1 MLYPD
6 LRRLSLLCPTGA
18 NNDHEASGSND
29 PLPPRPQRA
38 RVDPDTEPEET
49 GQERVLRTEELMQL
63 ILYSAADGD
72 FQTMCTAA
80 AKWCNLNKVHRRMC
94 DDGVWQQLTSTVFPN
109 AREPIAYR
117 SGHLPEP
124 TTPKGWF
131 MYLCKQHKKLR
142 DLKNELERRTVGIE
156 DLVGRE
162 RDWYRAHADNKRLG
176 EKQNILYELRRS
188 MNRQDVSPEVR
199 AAMEDRLEANRLAMV
214 ESADRMRDAD
224 MVRGARW
231 ERLYSKMP
239 KNEEWEQMLRQI
251 DKQECYLRDL
261 VPDPA
266 VDPTSPE
273 AEVER
278 RRQRVLER
286 RMHDYMLK
294 QRAQKQLMERN
305 AQREKWLAAEQAKDR
320 RDRLLTAT
328 IERAKGLLRTAPV
341 AARDLKAEVRWQLE
355 RVERERADYGTF
367 SNRPAVM
374 ERLAQDLRSA
384 TDALQ
389 AFHV

>member
-38 RVDPDTEPEET
+38 RVDPEAEPEET
-49 GQERVLRTEELMQL
+49 GQERVLRTDDLMQL

-72 FQTMCTAA
+72 FQTLCTAA
-80 AKWCNLNKVHRRMC
+80 ARWCNLNKVHRNMC
-94 DDGVWQQLTSTVFPN
+94 DDSVWKQLTTIVFPN
-109 AREPIAYR
+109 AREPIPYR

-124 TTPKGWF
+124 TGPKRWF
-131 MYLCKQHKKLR
+131 IYLCKQHKKLR
-142 DLKNELERRTVGIE
+142 DLKNELERRTLGIE
-156 DLVGRE
+156 DLVGSE
-162 RDWYRAHADNKRLG
+162 RDWYRAHADNKRLA
-176 EKQNILYELRRS
+176 EKQTILYEVRRLG
-188 MNRQDVSPEVR
+188 QDVSPEVR
-199 AAMEDRLEANRLAMV
+199 AAIEARLEANRLAMV

-251 DKQECYLRDL
+251 DKQECYIRDL
-261 VPDPA
+261 EPDPA
-266 VDPTSPE
+266 VDPASPE
-273 AEVER
+273 AKVER
-278 RRQRVLER
+278 LRQNVLKQ
-286 RMHDYMLK
+286 RMHDYILR
-294 QRAQKQLMERN
+294 QRAEKERMEKN
-305 AQREKWLAAEQAKDR
+305 AQRERWLAAEQAKDR
-320 RDRLLTAT
+320 RDAILTAT
-328 IERAKGLLRTAPV
+328 MERAQRLLRTAPV
-341 AARDLKAEVRWQLE
+341 AARDLKAEVRLQL
-355 RVERERADYGTF
+355 RRIERERADYGTF

-374 ERLAQDLRSA
+374 ERLAQALRSA